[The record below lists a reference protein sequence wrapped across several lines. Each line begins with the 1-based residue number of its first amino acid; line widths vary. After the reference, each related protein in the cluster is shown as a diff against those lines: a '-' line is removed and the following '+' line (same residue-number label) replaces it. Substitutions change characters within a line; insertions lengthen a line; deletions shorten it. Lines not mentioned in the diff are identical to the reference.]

1 MGEDLY
7 RPVIKEGHHL
17 VKSKSNP
24 NRVRGQSRD
33 SENKNPDIIEWEPVE
48 ERETREELLLEIE
61 KDLQESEL
69 QKQRNISAG
78 LEVTDSFLRLM
89 SENPEAIRDAYSL
102 AKTAIHFVAN
112 EGKKLAGGS
121 KKLLRK
127 LRKSKLIGV
136 KGVSQYSTDISKRN
150 QVENTCTEL
159 YDGVMKDEKLE
170 DMSIE
175 DARALV
181 IDTLG
186 HYINMRKN
194 IDRLSKAKINDSKV
208 TVLDMNQVITL
219 MDAIII
225 RYPALMDEETSDSIL
240 NILSS
245 NANLEENRKFKE
257 VLRINDNY
265 SCNTCETLN
274 YNEQT

>member
-48 ERETREELLLEIE
+48 ERETREELLLKIE

-78 LEVTDSFLRLM
+78 IEASTIFLRLM
-89 SENPEAIRDAYSL
+89 SENPEAIRDAYSF
-102 AKTAIHFVAN
+102 AKTAIHSVAN
-112 EGKKLAGGS
+112 EGKKLAKGS

-127 LRKSKLIGV
+127 IRKSKLIDA
-136 KGVSQYSTDISKRN
+136 KGVSQLSTDISKRN
-150 QVENTCTEL
+150 QIEDTCTEL
-159 YDGVMKDEKLE
+159 YDGIVKDEELE

-194 IDRLSKAKINDSKV
+194 IDRLSKAKINDSRV
-208 TVLDMNQVITL
+208 TVLDMNQVISL
-219 MDAIII
+219 MDAILI

-245 NANLEENRKFKE
+245 NGNLEENRKFKE
-257 VLRINDNY
+257 ALRINDNY
-265 SCNTCETLN
+265 ST
-274 YNEQT
+274 NERVTFD